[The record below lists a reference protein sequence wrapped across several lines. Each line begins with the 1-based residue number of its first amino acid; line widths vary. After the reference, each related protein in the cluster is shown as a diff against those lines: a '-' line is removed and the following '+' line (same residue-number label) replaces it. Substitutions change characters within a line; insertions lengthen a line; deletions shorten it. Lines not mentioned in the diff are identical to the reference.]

1 MDSTTG
7 LLAISSAQYSSLKTL
22 SFEIGDTSYDLSPNA
37 QIWPRSL
44 NVAIGG
50 SADSIYLV
58 VGDLGSPSG
67 SGLDF
72 IDGYAFLCVSVRV
85 LSGRGCLIRVSI
97 LASATTAFLILPTD
111 VSALPPLLIPKQPPT
126 EVSPP
131 CDFPPCDFIRP
142 VHDAVCPITCHRNS
156 VVTHDRL
163 DCTYASLSLRS
174 L

>member
-97 LASATTAFLILPTD
+97 LASATTAFSILPTD
-111 VSALPPLLIPKQPPT
+111 VSALPPLFIPKQPPT

-131 CDFPPCDFIRP
+131 CDFIRP
-142 VHDAVCPITCHRNS
+142 VYDAVCAITCHRSS
-156 VVTHDRL
+156 VVTHDCL